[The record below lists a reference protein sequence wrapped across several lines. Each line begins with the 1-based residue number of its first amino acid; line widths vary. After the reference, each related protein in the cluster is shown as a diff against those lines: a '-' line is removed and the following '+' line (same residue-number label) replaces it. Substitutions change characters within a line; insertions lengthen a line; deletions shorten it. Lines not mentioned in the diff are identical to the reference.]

1 MSKINKMLMYTLAKF
16 VVNYTKSKPA
26 QASMSNQSNMQLVVL
41 YCSVC
46 SLFFKAKAATSKH
59 IKTLDKFVVYSLME
73 KFLYSTY
80 CK

>member
-41 YCSVC
+41 I
-46 SLFFKAKAATSKH
+46 AQ
-59 IKTLDKFVVYSLME
+59 FVVYSSRPKPPQANTSKHLIS
-73 KFLYSTY
+73 L
-80 CK
+80 